1 MGDDDEGGEE
11 EHEEME
17 EELEEGDLENQ
28 EEQNNNNPDEEKDK
42 ISEKGENA
50 TKIEEDNAISPEA
63 IVSQNL
69 PTAIATNQGNEAQA
83 QPNQQ
88 Q

>member
-1 MGDDDEGGEE
+1 MDADDEGGEE
-11 EHEEME
+11 EHEEFE
-17 EELEEGDLENQ
+17 EELEEGDLEKQ
-28 EEQNNNNPDEEKDK
+28 EDQNNPNDSKDDNSENGGNSNK
-42 ISEKGENA
+42 I
-50 TKIEEDNAISPEA
+50 EDNAISPEA